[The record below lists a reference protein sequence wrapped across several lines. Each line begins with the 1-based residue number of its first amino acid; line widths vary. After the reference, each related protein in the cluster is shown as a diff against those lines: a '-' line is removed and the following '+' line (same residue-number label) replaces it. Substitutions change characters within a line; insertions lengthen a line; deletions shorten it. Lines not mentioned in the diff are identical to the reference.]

1 MSAAP
6 IDRFVSSV
14 LRVGYRLAYLTLRLW
29 WFVRRPAT
37 NGAAVALW
45 HAGKVLMVR
54 TSYRGCYSLP
64 GGFVRRGEP
73 SEQAARRELREEL
86 GSVCRRGP
94 CATPGTAPS
103 PSSPARTRSTSGRRR
118 WTPGRPFTSRAAR
131 SSGRTGSPRP
141 TSLNVP
147 CCPTWPSIWTR
158 SQANDAVTF
167 LNPGAEQVDLRG
179 VCRRGP
185 AGLRCHT
192 KRNSAMSL

>member
-86 GSVCRRGP
+86 GISLPPGTLRHAWHGTIPFESRRDTIDIWEATVDPRPAFHVSGREIIWADWVTPAEVRNRPLLPHIGVYLDGTTDKRRGL
-94 CATPGTAPS
+94 
-103 PSSPARTRSTSGRRR
+103 
-118 WTPGRPFTSRAAR
+118 F
-131 SSGRTGSPRP
+131 
-141 TSLNVP
+141 
-147 CCPTWPSIWTR
+147 
-158 SQANDAVTF
+158 
-167 LNPGAEQVDLRG
+167 
-179 VCRRGP
+179 
-185 AGLRCHT
+185 
-192 KRNSAMSL
+192 